1 MPAFSIDTSAL
12 IHAWVR
18 AYPPDVVPT
27 FWERFE
33 DCIAGD
39 IVIASREVMG
49 ELEAKVDDLHAWA
62 KQRSAMFREI
72 DDNVQSCVVRLMDR
86 YPKLVDERT
95 NKSAGDPWVVA
106 LASVHGLTVV
116 TQEVGGSDTRP
127 KIPSVCEAEGIRC
140 VNLLEFMRD
149 LKWRI

>member
-1 MPAFSIDTSAL
+1 LPAFSIDTSAL

-27 FWERFE
+27 FWERFD

-39 IVIASREVMG
+39 IVIASREVLG
-49 ELEAKVDDLHAWA
+49 ELEAKADDLYKWA
-62 KQRSAMFREI
+62 KERSTMFHEI
-72 DDNVQSCVVRLMDR
+72 DDDVQAYVSRLMAR

-95 NKSAGDPWVVA
+95 NKSAGDPWVMA
-106 LASVHGLTVV
+106 LASVRGLAVV
-116 TQEVGGSDTRP
+116 TQETGGTDGRP
-127 KIPSVCEAEGIRC
+127 TIPHVCGGEGIRC
-140 VNLLEFMRD
+140 INLLEFMRE